1 MKKLLPLISDFPLQ
15 TLNEAI
21 ALRVFV
27 YYGLL
32 FYDFVHRPYE

>member
-21 ALRVFV
+21 ALRVFFV
-27 YYGLL
+27 YCYGFFFL
-32 FYDFVHRPYE
+32 